1 MESAPGDCKDT
12 ASRKRVVIM
21 TSAIHSP
28 LTALW
33 QGADK
38 GSREA
43 LLGVLTRLAR
53 LPLFASLG
61 YELRTALINQMQWLA
76 MPAGTVLYEQGD
88 APDALYVL
96 LHGRLALS
104 RRDGRGRE
112 CASGWI
118 VPGET
123 VGEFALIADQPRRTR
138 AVAMRD
144 SELLRLPR
152 EGYQTLID
160 AHPRAMQ
167 EMASAALRRH
177 AHERSAPLLPQC
189 FALLPAHRGIDVQ
202 EFALRFARALQ
213 VQPSHAVV
221 TAEDARGRGTDWFS
235 EREAQSPYVLYVGT
249 DDAGWR
255 TQCLHQSDWALVLA
269 DGARTPGEC
278 APLLPLPA
286 TGLHLQQHLVL
297 LQNGMPRVGSTRVWR
312 EAFTHTRDQHH
323 IRNDDDVARMARRLQ
338 GRALGLV
345 LSGGGARGFAHL
357 GVVRALREAGL
368 HIDHVGGASI
378 GAIMAAGIAADWPM
392 EQAIDIYRRGFVD
405 SNPLSDW
412 ALPLVAMRR
421 GYKVAQLL
429 RGAHGECDIEDL
441 PLPFFCVSSDLS
453 RGRLQVDE
461 RGLLWRALRASCAI
475 PGVLPPVF
483 SGGRILVDGGVIDN
497 LPVGEMRKRLAG
509 HVVGV
514 DVSGGYPLA
523 ANLEEAWTPPWW
535 QLLPELFGQ
544 RQRPGIAQLLLR
556 AGMVNA
562 DATSRRHRRQTQ
574 VLFSPAL
581 ESIDLLGW
589 KAFERA
595 VEIGYRDTMARL
607 EREPELIEGL
617 RRSRY
622 LRLSE

>member
-1 MESAPGDCKDT
+1 MESGGAENKGT
-12 ASRKRVVIM
+12 GM
-21 TSAIHSP
+21 TDSTHSP
-28 LTALW
+28 LSALW
-33 QGADK
+33 QDADK
-38 GSREA
+38 MRREA
-43 LLGVLTRLAR
+43 LLALLTRLAR
-53 LPLFASLG
+53 LPLFARLG
-61 YELRTALINQMQWLA
+61 YELRTALIDQMQWLA

-88 APDALYVL
+88 APDALYVV

-104 RRDGRGRE
+104 RRDGHGRE
-112 CASGWI
+112 RSLGWA

-123 VGEFALIADQPRRTR
+123 VGEYALIADEPYPAR

-152 EGYQTLID
+152 QGYQRLID

-167 EMASAALRRH
+167 EMARDALRRL
-177 AHERSAPLLPQC
+177 ASERVRPVLPQC
-189 FALLPAHRGIDVQ
+189 FALLPAQRGIDVLD
-202 EFALRFARALQ
+202 FAHRFARALGVDPQ
-213 VQPSHAVV
+213 LALV
-221 TAEDARGRGTDWFS
+221 TAEHAMGQGTAWFS
-235 EREAQSPYVLYVGT
+235 EREAHASYVVYVG
-249 DDAGWR
+249 DDNPVWR
-255 TQCLHQSDWALVLA
+255 EQCLRQSDWALVLA
-269 DGARTPGEC
+269 DGARDPGPAAE
-278 APLLPLPA
+278 LLPMPA

-297 LQNGMPRVGSTRVWR
+297 LHRDAPRAGSTHVWR
-312 EAFTHTRDQHH
+312 AAFAHTRDQHH
-323 IRNDDDVARMARRLQ
+323 VRNDDDLARMARHFQ

-368 HIDHVGGASI
+368 AIDHVGGASI
-378 GAIMAAGIAADWPM
+378 GAIMAAGIAADWPA
-392 EQAIDIYRRGFVD
+392 EKAIEIYRRGFVD
-405 SNPLSDW
+405 ANPLSDW
-412 ALPLVAMRR
+412 TLPLVAMRR

-429 RGAHGECDIEDL
+429 RDAHGECDIEDL

-461 RGLLWRALRASCAI
+461 RGSVWRALRASCAI

-483 SGGRILVDGGVIDN
+483 SAGRILVDGGVIDN

-509 HVVGV
+509 HVVAV

-535 QLLPELFGQ
+535 RLLPELFGQ

-562 DATSRRHRRQTQ
+562 DATARRHRRQTQ
-574 VLFSPAL
+574 VLFAPAL
-581 ESIDLLGW
+581 ESIDLLNW

-595 VEIGYRDTMARL
+595 IEIGYRDTLARL
-607 EREPELIEGL
+607 EREPELVARL
-617 RRSRY
+617 RSARY
-622 LRLSE
+622 VKLSG